1 MEPSPPTVPTPDPA
15 LEPDGFVVV
24 AESGDRIHFLDWTGP
39 AGVAS
44 QPGILA
50 IHGLSQTG
58 WIWAPV
64 ARRLGGPG
72 GSRRFVSMD
81 LRGHGLSDAPDR

>member
-1 MEPSPPTVPTPDPA
+1 MGSWSWPSPGT
-15 LEPDGFVVV
+15 G
-24 AESGDRIHFLDWTGP
+24 SISWTGAGP
-39 AGVAS
+39 AGATLAAS
-44 QPGILA
+44 LGILA

-64 ARRLGGPG
+64 ARRLGGPSG
-72 GSRRFVSMD
+72 LRRFVSMD